1 MKLPFDTFGAYPHP
15 MVELD
20 EIWSQMLASAA
31 QSATEAGRSDVA
43 DFLRLKAS
51 NDAIR
56 STGVKW
62 LFDTVIEIAANA
74 NRSHT
79 SLTIER
85 DDPHN
90 FAHGNSNLVGTR
102 VLVRHGVR
110 CLSVEAGWTRTP
122 SDGIMRGGALAF
134 ARVSHF
140 GMPKMTT
147 ELKLVADDPT
157 PKWRNAETAEDVDSI
172 ELRRHLE
179 ILTT

>member
-1 MKLPFDTFGAYPHP
+1 MT
-15 MVELD
+15 ELD

-31 QSATEAGRSDVA
+31 ANASEAGRSDVA

-56 STGVKW
+56 AAGVGW

-74 NRSHT
+74 NRGHA

-102 VLVRHGVR
+102 VMVRQGVR
-110 CLSVEAGWTRTP
+110 CLTVEAGWTRTP

-147 ELKLVADDPT
+147 ELKLVSEEPT
-157 PKWRNAETAEDVDSI
+157 PKWRNAETSDHVDSA
-172 ELRRHLE
+172 ELMRHLE

>member
-1 MKLPFDTFGAYPHP
+1 MT
-15 MVELD
+15 ELD
-20 EIWSQMLASAA
+20 EVWSQMLASAA
-31 QSATEAGRSDVA
+31 ANAKEAGRSDVV

-56 STGVKW
+56 TTGVRW

-74 NRSHT
+74 NRGRT

-85 DDPHN
+85 DEPHN
-90 FAHGNSNLVGTR
+90 FTHGNSNLVGTR
-102 VLVRHGVR
+102 VMVRHGVR

-140 GMPKMTT
+140 GMPKLTT
-147 ELKLVADDPT
+147 ELKLVSEEPA
-157 PKWRNAETAEDVDSI
+157 PKWRNAESSDQVDSA
-172 ELRRHLE
+172 ELMRHIE

>member
-1 MKLPFDTFGAYPHP
+1 MT
-15 MVELD
+15 ELD

-31 QSATEAGRSDVA
+31 ANAKEAGRSDVV

-56 STGVKW
+56 TTGVRW

-74 NRSHT
+74 NRGRT

-85 DDPHN
+85 DEPHN
-90 FAHGNSNLVGTR
+90 FTHGNSNLVGTR
-102 VLVRHGVR
+102 VMVRHGVR

-140 GMPKMTT
+140 GMPKLTT
-147 ELKLVADDPT
+147 ELKLVSEEPA
-157 PKWRNAETAEDVDSI
+157 PKWRNAESSDQVDSA
-172 ELRRHLE
+172 ELMRHIE

>member
-1 MKLPFDTFGAYPHP
+1 MT
-15 MVELD
+15 ELD
-20 EIWSQMLASAA
+20 EIWSEMLASAA
-31 QSATEAGRSDVA
+31 VNATGAGRHDVA

-56 STGVKW
+56 AAGVRW
-62 LFDTVIEIAANA
+62 LFDTVIEIAATA
-74 NRSHT
+74 NRHHV

-122 SDGIMRGGALAF
+122 SDGIMSGGALAF

-140 GMPKMTT
+140 GMPKMTA
-147 ELKLVADDPT
+147 ELKLVAEEPS
-157 PKWRNAETAEDVDSI
+157 PKWRNAETSGEIDSAE
-172 ELRRHLE
+172 LMRHLD

>member
-1 MKLPFDTFGAYPHP
+1 MQPYPHR
-15 MVELD
+15 MTELD

-31 QSATEAGRSDVA
+31 ASASEAGRGDVV

-56 STGVKW
+56 AAGVGW
-62 LFDTVIEIAANA
+62 LFDTVIEIAATA
-74 NRSHT
+74 NRSHI
-79 SLTIER
+79 SLSIER

-110 CLSVEAGWTRTP
+110 CLSIEAGWTRTP

-147 ELKLVADDPT
+147 ELKLVAEEPV
-157 PKWRNAETAEDVDSI
+157 PKWRNAETSGEIDSAE
-172 ELRRHLE
+172 LLRHLD

>member
-1 MKLPFDTFGAYPHP
+1 MT
-15 MVELD
+15 ELD
-20 EIWSQMLASAA
+20 EIWSQMLGDAA
-31 QSATEAGRSDVA
+31 LKAAETGRSDVA

-56 STGVKW
+56 AAGVRW
-62 LFDTVIEIAANA
+62 LFDTVIEIAATA
-74 NRSHT
+74 NRSRV

-102 VLVRHGVR
+102 VNVRHGVR
-110 CLSVEAGWTRTP
+110 CLTVEAGWTRTP
-122 SDGIMRGGALAF
+122 GDGIMRGGALAF

-147 ELKLVADDPT
+147 ELKLIAEEPT
-157 PKWRNAETAEDVDSI
+157 PKWRNAETSDQIDSF
-172 ELRRHLE
+172 ELMRHLD